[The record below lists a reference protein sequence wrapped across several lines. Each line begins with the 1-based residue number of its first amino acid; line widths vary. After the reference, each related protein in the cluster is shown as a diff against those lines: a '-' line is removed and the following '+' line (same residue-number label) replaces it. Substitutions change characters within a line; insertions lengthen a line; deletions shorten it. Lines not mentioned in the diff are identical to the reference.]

1 MFLGEGVLKIC
12 SKGTGEHPCQSVIST
27 KLLCNFIEIGL
38 QHGCF
43 PENLLHIFRTPFLK
57 NTPGSLLL
65 NYEPLIGCVNNNI
78 TKSSQNCVFKIVVFK
93 IASVVF
99 PCEFR

>member
-57 NTPGSLLL
+57 NTPGSA
-65 NYEPLIGCVNNNI
+65 
-78 TKSSQNCVFKIVVFK
+78 
-93 IASVVF
+93 AS
-99 PCEFR
+99 EL